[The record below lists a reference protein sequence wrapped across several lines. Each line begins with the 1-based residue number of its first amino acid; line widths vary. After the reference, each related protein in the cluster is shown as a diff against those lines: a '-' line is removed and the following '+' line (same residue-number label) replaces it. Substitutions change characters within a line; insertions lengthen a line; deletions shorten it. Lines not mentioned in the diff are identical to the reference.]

1 MVCAGTRSGNRG
13 RDRYPLYS
21 CANSQTTAIPT
32 PQCTTVGE
40 PLVLRALLDLAP
52 IIQARTTDVV
62 TRIHVLVAGGGAADL
77 QRRRDAV
84 AARRRYLKEEWID
97 GMKRPDPEIKQE
109 YVDLG
114 DELLS
119 IETQLSALNGETE
132 TIKRAAQVMALLG
145 GDLKAGL
152 QMLAPPAQ
160 AIVLSA
166 LVAEAHVA
174 AQGRGW
180 DRVVTVTKLRT
191 TAELHAL
198 ATPNSLQI
206 SNIASPIESSRSEMV
221 RVTSGTAEWLRQLV
235 SILEMIPTLA
245 AAEGVA

>member
-1 MVCAGTRSGNRG
+1 
-13 RDRYPLYS
+13 
-21 CANSQTTAIPT
+21 
-32 PQCTTVGE
+32 
-40 PLVLRALLDLAP
+40 LRALLDLAP

-77 QRRRDAV
+77 QRRRDAI

-109 YVDLG
+109 YTELG
-114 DELLS
+114 DELLA
-119 IETQLSALNGETE
+119 IDTQLSALNGETE

-152 QMLAPPAQ
+152 QMLAPTAQ
-160 AIVLSA
+160 GIVLSA
-166 LVAEAHVA
+166 LVAEAHVS

-180 DRVVTVTKLRT
+180 DRAVTITKLRT

-206 SNIASPIESSRSEMV
+206 TNMASPK
-221 RVTSGTAEWLRQLV
+221 L
-235 SILEMIPTLA
+235 
-245 AAEGVA
+245 